1 LGLNGILSIG
11 FGASQP
17 TGDLTSQED
26 RHRSSELEH
35 NIGVSN
41 LGQSPSSVQSEQA
54 SSIQAE
60 AITDQEAGMASD
72 NTTEQATAAVAQ
84 PRAYY
89 RFEWFWFLVI
99 VDLVFTSTAA
109 LGIITVSIL
118 SISESFYDNVLIVW
132 I

>member
-1 LGLNGILSIG
+1 MLQVQTDQYQLIRIG
-11 FGASQP
+11 NWASTVSSALDSEQVNP
-17 TGDLTSQED
+17 PGTQLPRRTGTDLQN
-26 RHRSSELEH
+26 LEH

-72 NTTEQATAAVAQ
+72 NTKEQATAAVAQ

-89 RFEWFWFLVI
+89 RFE
-99 VDLVFTSTAA
+99 
-109 LGIITVSIL
+109 
-118 SISESFYDNVLIVW
+118 
-132 I
+132 

>member
-1 LGLNGILSIG
+1 MLQVQTDQYQLIRIG
-11 FGASQP
+11 NWASTVSSALDSEQVNP
-17 TGDLTSQED
+17 PGTQLPRRTGTDLQN
-26 RHRSSELEH
+26 LEH

-72 NTTEQATAAVAQ
+72 NT
-84 PRAYY
+84 
-89 RFEWFWFLVI
+89 
-99 VDLVFTSTAA
+99 S
-109 LGIITVSIL
+109 IITVSIL
-118 SISESFYDNVLIVW
+118 SISESSYDNVLIVW